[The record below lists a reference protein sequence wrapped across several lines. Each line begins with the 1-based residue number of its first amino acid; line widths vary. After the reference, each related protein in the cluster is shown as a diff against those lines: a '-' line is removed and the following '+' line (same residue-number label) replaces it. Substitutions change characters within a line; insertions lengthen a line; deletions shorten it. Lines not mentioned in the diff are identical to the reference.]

1 MKKILYSLFTI
12 MASVALVACQ
22 NDKLPIDNSLTGT
35 VDLSTMNVTCDY
47 DSEILRSSTDDF
59 IITIT
64 EKSTNQKINSWS
76 YSEMPEVCT
85 LITGTYIIK
94 AESCTLENEAWE
106 KPYYVDEKEFK
117 VEVDKVTA
125 IGDMVCV
132 LKNVKVTVEFSQD
145 LLKIMGDDCVVNVN
159 LGKGNLDFEKGELRA
174 GYFAVE
180 VESNI
185 LVATFRGTID
195 DDYDTTVSTFEDVKA
210 GEWRILRYSLKSN
223 NQENEEN
230 GSFNTQLSVDAS
242 CTTVEKDV
250 QVDVNEDVIEDP
262 DPEPQPDNG
271 GDEPGDNPGDNPQPA
286 DGPVISATTFD
297 IKEAQVITTDL
308 IIQIVINSEQ
318 PLAGLVVDIESNKLT
333 PGELAT
339 IGLAE
344 HLDLGNPGSMRE
356 ALEGLGFPVAEN
368 VLGKNEVMFDITQFA
383 GLLAALGSGTHD
395 FILTATDEAGNETTE
410 TLTLIAE

>member
-180 VESNI
+180 EESNI